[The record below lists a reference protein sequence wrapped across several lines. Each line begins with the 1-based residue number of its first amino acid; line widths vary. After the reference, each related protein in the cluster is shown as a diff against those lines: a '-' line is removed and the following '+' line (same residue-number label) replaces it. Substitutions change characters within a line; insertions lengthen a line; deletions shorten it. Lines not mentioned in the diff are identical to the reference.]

1 MKRLGLVG
9 ITIAMTAAPL
19 AAQIQLS
26 GLDRLAER
34 ATNSATIDLD
44 ANMMK
49 MAAAFLSQQDKDQA
63 KVKALLGGIQGIHV
77 HSFEFEKDGQYSQQD
92 VESIRSQLR
101 GPQWSRI
108 VSVQEKGDQPET
120 AEIYSRL
127 VDGKVAGF
135 AIIAAEP
142 RELTVVAID
151 GSIALEDLAA
161 LGGQFGVP
169 QIPVPQDKSKEKQ
182 KGKQTK

>member
-1 MKRLGLVG
+1 MNRLRLVW

-19 AAQIQLS
+19 AAQIQIS

-34 ATNSATIDLD
+34 ATNSTTIDLD
-44 ANMMK
+44 ANVMK

-63 KVKALLGGIQGIHV
+63 KVKTLLGGLQGIHV
-77 HSFEFEKDGQYSQQD
+77 HSFEFEKKGQYSQQD
-92 VESIRSQLR
+92 VESIRSQLQ

-108 VSVQEKGDQPET
+108 VSVQEKGEDAET
-120 AEIYSRL
+120 AEIYTRM

-135 AIIAAEP
+135 AIITAEP
-142 RELTVVAID
+142 KELTVVAIE

-169 QIPVPQDKSKEKQ
+169 QIPVSKGSSKDKQ